1 VKRRRLGVFGGTFDP
16 PHHGHLIAASD
27 AYAALRLDRLLLVP
41 AADPP
46 HKKGAVHAS
55 AEQRLRMLR
64 AAVAGDPRF
73 EVVELELRR
82 AGPSYTVDTLRE
94 LRGLEPDAEL
104 VFLLGIDQFRALE
117 SWREPE
123 TVASLAR
130 LGVLSR
136 DGESPVTGGRF
147 PAEHVPITRVDIS
160 ATEIR
165 RRAAAGESIRY
176 LVPEAVRAIVEEEG
190 LYRGD
195 VQAASR
201 EVTPGGPRSGNG

>member
-1 VKRRRLGVFGGTFDP
+1 MERRRLGVFGGTFDP

-46 HKKGAVHAS
+46 HKKGKVFAS
-55 AEQRLRMLR
+55 AEQRLRMLC
-64 AAVAGDPRF
+64 AAVEGDPRF
-73 EVVELELRR
+73 EVVDFELRR
-82 AGPSYTVDTLRE
+82 EGPSYTVDTLRE

-117 SWREPE
+117 SWREPQ
-123 TVASLAR
+123 TVAALAR
-130 LGVLSR
+130 FGVLSR
-136 DGESPVTGGRF
+136 DGESPDPSGRF
-147 PAEHVPITRVDIS
+147 AAEHVPVTRVDVS

-176 LVPEAVRAIVEEEG
+176 LVPEAVRKIVEEEG
-190 LYRGD
+190 LYRGA
-195 VQAASR
+195 VPAGPQGG
-201 EVTPGGPRSGNG
+201 TPGGPESGNG